1 MPSNYNTG
9 FKWAKDYLYGK
20 TNIVGSIY
28 QSNAPAILSP
38 QFIQNTLLTNYP
50 GISLDDIGV
59 RIVNRR
65 QEYSRWQDFPLPDV
79 VTNLAQVALVE
90 DFSTISTAVP
100 ALTNYFNTV
109 RVEISSGTNL
119 LLSTGDMRM
128 ADIHNRRF
136 LIGTN
141 SSGIFLWM
149 NSYRTN
155 ATGTSSFG
163 SYLTNAYL
171 TIQSNS

>member
-28 QSNAPAILSP
+28 QSNAPAILFP

-109 RVEISSGTNL
+109 RV
-119 LLSTGDMRM
+119 
-128 ADIHNRRF
+128 
-136 LIGTN
+136 
-141 SSGIFLWM
+141 
-149 NSYRTN
+149 
-155 ATGTSSFG
+155 
-163 SYLTNAYL
+163 
-171 TIQSNS
+171 